1 MQAPFPTTFGDRK
14 GFGEALI
21 YFPKHFLVYNLYAK
35 IASNPNYYRQFNCRE
50 SLITI
55 INCLYQ
61 IKYENFWCHCNYI
74 VYIVEGKR
82 IWHTSHGSY
91 ELQKGSCVFVRK
103 GAYLVEHFIDSTFC
117 VVAFFIPDEFICEV
131 LKTKSTPIYRSGEKY
146 DPVIPVDTNEAL
158 QTFFQSMMSHF
169 DASQDPDAALLELKF
184 RELIL
189 TIADNPVNR
198 ELLTYFCSLLQEP
211 QGVSLQ
217 RVMEDNFC
225 FNLGLE
231 EFARLSSRSL
241 SAFKRDFQRLYKT
254 SPGKWLIK
262 KRLDHALHLLT
273 NMGKTVSETAFESG
287 FESPSHFS
295 RAFRQQFGSSPLA
308 LKQQTLV

>member
-1 MQAPFPTTFGDRK
+1 MDGNR
-14 GFGEALI
+14 
-21 YFPKHFLVYNLYAK
+21 V
-35 IASNPNYYRQFNCRE
+35 
-50 SLITI
+50 
-55 INCLYQ
+55 
-61 IKYENFWCHCNYI
+61 
-74 VYIVEGKR
+74 
-82 IWHTSHGSY
+82 WHTSHGSY
-91 ELQKGSCVFVRK
+91 DLQKGSCVFVRK
-103 GAYLVEHFIDSTFC
+103 GACLVEHFIDSTFC
-117 VVAFFIPDEFICEV
+117 VMVFFVPDEFICDV
-131 LKTKSTPIYRSGEKY
+131 LKTKSTPIYRSSEKY
-146 DPVIPVDTNEAL
+146 DPVISIDNNEAV

-169 DASQDPDAALLELKF
+169 DACREPDASLLELKF

-189 TIADNPVNR
+189 TVADNPVNG

-241 SAFKRDFQRLYKT
+241 SAFKRDFQRLYKMP
-254 SPGKWLIK
+254 PGKWLIK

-273 NMGKTVSETAFESG
+273 NLGKTVSETAFESG

-295 RAFRQQFGSSPLA
+295 RAFRQQFGNSPLA
-308 LKQQTLV
+308 IKQQAVVEVVHS